1 MEQALLQGTAAVAEA
16 AKQGRLEEA
25 LRRLALLRDRG
36 LRLDAAVHHAA
47 LGGAKRRW
55 REALQMAIQMQ
66 QDGIS
71 FTSVTFTLLLT
82 ACRPH
87 RWRRAALLLAA
98 AGGRASRATWNVA
111 LGLSAS
117 PDGALE
123 LLHQMR
129 GALLRPDDVS
139 YGAMVSSCSQSFHW
153 MEAFQM
159 LVMAQ
164 TNGCRLSESA
174 FCAALACCSRSNRW
188 VEALETLGKSTS
200 EAGLNAAAS
209 ACGKRWEMA
218 LTLLPE
224 TRGRQR
230 RVGRNAVA
238 AGCAQLNLWQEAF
251 WLGMHNILPDAIGLS
266 ACFSGLEREV
276 WPRSW
281 NLLDDAW
288 NKGIEVDTICG
299 NAALSPQR
307 TWPKAAQ
314 VLRQLQVQGLRPNS
328 STTATFLSQLGEHSL
343 WEKAMSWLRDKDGES
358 AVNAGMAAC
367 DRGGAWQHA
376 HLLLHWPGLKVDV
389 VGWSSCQSAQ
399 GKSGNWPGALFL
411 LAAGSGMMLS
421 ANAVGLAAAL
431 GSCQNQWRQTLTLK
445 RWARWASAESA
456 ERGLEVGF
464 LARLALLSAMES
476 ASRWARSLQLW
487 PKTAALAEEQVG
499 EDDILGAANSLM
511 TSCSRS
517 ACWKWALQLLSEVQS
532 RRLPVS
538 TIMRPLVDAC
548 EAASQP
554 MPAVVMAQELNILKR
569 N

>member
-1 MEQALLQGTAAVAEA
+1 
-16 AKQGRLEEA
+16 
-25 LRRLALLRDRG
+25 
-36 LRLDAAVHHAA
+36 
-47 LGGAKRRW
+47 
-55 REALQMAIQMQ
+55 
-66 QDGIS
+66 
-71 FTSVTFTLLLT
+71 
-82 ACRPH
+82 
-87 RWRRAALLLAA
+87 
-98 AGGRASRATWNVA
+98 
-111 LGLSAS
+111 
-117 PDGALE
+117 
-123 LLHQMR
+123 
-129 GALLRPDDVS
+129 
-139 YGAMVSSCSQSFHW
+139 
-153 MEAFQM
+153 
-159 LVMAQ
+159 
-164 TNGCRLSESA
+164 
-174 FCAALACCSRSNRW
+174 
-188 VEALETLGKSTS
+188 
-200 EAGLNAAAS
+200 
-209 ACGKRWEMA
+209 MA

-343 WEKAMSWLRDKDGES
+343 WDTLAIIEKAMSWLRDKDGES

-399 GKSGNWPGALFL
+399 GKLCKTPAVTNSMEFNPLFL

-538 TIMRPLVDAC
+538 TIMRTAPV
-548 EAASQP
+548 
-554 MPAVVMAQELNILKR
+554 
-569 N
+569 